1 MKRNRLRAMAVI
13 LAFMGFTSAANA
25 QDILGGILSA
35 VKSKATSQDTSSQSG
50 SSTTSNILSGLT
62 TIFQNS
68 KVATADKIVGTWV
81 YEEPAVVFESSNVL
95 KKAGGSLVSSAIE
108 KQLSSTLC
116 KYGITPG
123 KMKMTF
129 SKDGTFT
136 QVLSKK
142 TVKGTYTIDGKSV
155 KLTYAGGVQQLLGT
169 TQLDGNSLLIV
180 MDASKLL
187 KFASVLG
194 SLSKNSMLNSATSLL
209 GSMDGMECGVR
220 LAKQ

>member
-108 KQLSSTLC
+108 KQLSSTLS

-155 KLTYAGGVQQLLGT
+155 KLTYTGGVQQLLGT

>member
-108 KQLSSTLC
+108 KQLSSTLS

>member
-68 KVATADKIVGTWV
+68 KVATVDKIVGTWV

-108 KQLSSTLC
+108 KQLSSTLS